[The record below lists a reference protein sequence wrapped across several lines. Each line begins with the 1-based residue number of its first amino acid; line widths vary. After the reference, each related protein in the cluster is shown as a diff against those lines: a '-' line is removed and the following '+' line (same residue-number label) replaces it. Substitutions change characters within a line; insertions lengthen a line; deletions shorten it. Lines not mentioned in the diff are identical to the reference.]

1 MQPVLF
7 PALKLVTA
15 IFDRRIAQ
23 GTIRITKLTVEMHR
37 RSA

>member
-23 GTIRITKLTVEMHR
+23 GTTRTTNLMVEMHP